1 MHVGGRV
8 ASLTEHMIFAFLFL
22 MFRFLNS
29 RALSRSSACA
39 IAGFFTQHRLRA
51 HGDSG
56 VGSLRAGTT
65 LEHKNPLLFYEGLPK
80 FRGIEPSD
88 VEPAISLCLDEIKK
102 DFEAQEIALKNPEK
116 VEGEIQYD
124 YESVIE
130 RLEKTR
136 FALTHTWGIVGHLM
150 GVKNSDEL
158 RQAHDK
164 VQPAVVE
171 TYQKLGQSIPVF
183 HALGELRKHSAVWN
197 KLEEAQKRI
206 VESSI
211 REMEE
216 SGIGLADTQR
226 EEFNKIQLELS
237 DLSTKFSNNVLDST
251 KV

>member
-1 MHVGGRV
+1 
-8 ASLTEHMIFAFLFL
+8 
-22 MFRFLNS
+22 
-29 RALSRSSACA
+29 
-39 IAGFFTQHRLRA
+39 
-51 HGDSG
+51 
-56 VGSLRAGTT
+56 
-65 LEHKNPLLFYEGLPK
+65 
-80 FRGIEPSD
+80 
-88 VEPAISLCLDEIKK
+88 
-102 DFEAQEIALKNPEK
+102 
-116 VEGEIQYD
+116 
-124 YESVIE
+124 
-130 RLEKTR
+130 
-136 FALTHTWGIVGHLM
+136 M

-171 TYQKLGQSIPVF
+171 TYQQLGQSIPVF